1 MIIQILFIFA
11 SLVLLSGCYQTES
24 TITNNLLYCTDKA
37 PTSFNPQV
45 SHDTASLDAT
55 SHQLYNHLIRIDPV
69 SRRFVADIAT
79 RWEVNR
85 SKTEYTFYLHDNIN
99 FHQTDY
105 FTPTRHLNADD
116 VIFSLQRLLSASNP
130 YHAIN
135 SQSENYFFNHPLT
148 NIIKDIIKIDD
159 HTVRIL
165 LTKSDATLLANLA
178 AHYSVI
184 LSEEYAT
191 NLLQAGHPERF
202 DHLPIGT
209 GPYQFKNYHNNIIR
223 YQRHQNPWQ
232 TPANIE
238 NLIFDVTSNSTK
250 RYAKLL
256 SGECDI
262 IANPALSQ
270 VEQISQNPNVS
281 LSIRPTGNVAL
292 IAFNSKSSP
301 FDDVINRHALSNA
314 INLNT
319 IIQAVF
325 FNNAV
330 STDNLLPSHSWAFN
344 PRTLKQHFSP
354 EDSLK
359 SLQENNFNFEQ
370 TLRILAPIKK
380 SIYNPNFYK
389 TAELIQANWAN
400 IGVKS
405 DIILLSKADLDLAL
419 LSGDYDIFL
428 TGRSPNIKDPDNI
441 FRPLLSCKVNQIE
454 GNTSQ
459 WCDPK
464 TQALLDSTLVK
475 SSFIQRVKNYYQLQ
489 ELVQSQRIYLPIAH
503 LLRFDVFNKN
513 ITNIEVDP
521 QTGISLYKANKV
533 PPLNKT
539 GLQ

>member
-1 MIIQILFIFA
+1 MRFLFICA
-11 SLVLLSGCYQTES
+11 SLSFLTGCYQTES
-24 TITNNLLYCTDKA
+24 TITDSLLYCADKA

-55 SHQLYNHLIRIDPV
+55 THQLYNNLIRIDPV
-69 SRRFVADIAT
+69 SRRFVADIAKG
-79 RWEVNR
+79 WQSNQD
-85 SKTEYTFYLHDNIN
+85 KTEYTFYLNEQVT

-105 FTPTRHLNADD
+105 FQASRHLNADD
-116 VIFSLQRLLSASNP
+116 VIFSLKRLLSTENP
-130 YHAIN
+130 FHDIN
-135 SQSENYFFNHPLT
+135 SESENYFFNHPLT

-159 HTVRIL
+159 HTVRII

-184 LSEEYAT
+184 LSLEYADE
-191 NLLQAGHPERF
+191 LLQAGHPEKIDF
-202 DHLPIGT
+202 FPIGT
-209 GPYQFKNYHNNIIR
+209 GPYQFKNYQNNIIR
-223 YQRHQNPWQ
+223 FQKHKNPWQ
-232 TPANIE
+232 SPAHID
-238 NLIFDVTSNSTK
+238 NLIFDITANSTK

-256 SGECDI
+256 SGECDV
-262 IANPALSQ
+262 IANPAPSQ
-270 VEQISQNPNVS
+270 VDQISQNPNVS

-301 FDDVINRHALSNA
+301 FNDVINRHALSNA
-314 INLNT
+314 IDLNT
-319 IIQAVF
+319 VIQAVF

-330 STDNLLPSHSWAFN
+330 STDNLLPAHSWAFN
-344 PRTLKQHFSP
+344 PRTLKHQFSP
-354 EDSLK
+354 EQSLK
-359 SLQENNFNFEQ
+359 KLQENDFNFEQ

-405 DIILLSKADLDLAL
+405 EIVLLRQTELDSALA
-419 LSGDYDIFL
+419 SGDYDIFL
-428 TGRSPNIKDPDNI
+428 TGKSPNINDPDNI

-454 GNTSQ
+454 GNTSR
-459 WCDPK
+459 WCDPD

-503 LLRFDVFNKN
+503 LLRFDVYNKN
-513 ITNIEVDP
+513 ITNIQVDTL
-521 QTGISLYKANKV
+521 TGISLHQVNKV
-533 PPLNKT
+533 APLKM
-539 GLQ
+539 LELK